1 MPAGEGPEDDE
12 EEMAR
17 QPNVQ
22 LADVMHRAGC
32 SNSGLAERVKSVA
45 RENGADL
52 KCTHIDVRRWLDGV
66 IPRPATAQYIATA
79 LSRKAG
85 VRISVDEIGLGGLG
99 TSAVLESGLDYP
111 GDGPAAGRRLL
122 GLTRREL
129 AGDLVALTVTVVPAA
144 WPTSMLSWLL
154 SRPEPMRPIDGARI
168 NVGDSD
174 VAAVRTTAQVF
185 MQMDFQFGGGHARA
199 ALAQYFA
206 EDVCPL
212 LEGRYTERVG
222 RELFS
227 AAAEVAQLLGWTAYD
242 TGRHGL
248 AQRYLIQ
255 ALRLAQEA
263 DDRMMG
269 GRLLANMSHQATYL
283 GNFAQAVQLA
293 RAAQEGARNTASATT
308 MAMFLAMEARAH
320 AGNGDDEACSRAF
333 AEAERFFEKSDSA
346 DDPKWIGYFD
356 GAELAGEGAHC
367 FRDLRSPQM
376 TIEFVTRAV
385 ELTDPVYVR
394 TLAFVR
400 LVHAASAVQQ
410 REPGHAV
417 EIAREAI
424 GLAGSLK
431 SHRYLRYVRDLC
443 VDLRPYENAAEV
455 RGFLGFV
462 DERYPDLGRPQ
473 G

>member
-1 MPAGEGPEDDE
+1 
-12 EEMAR
+12 MAR

-22 LADVMHRAGC
+22 LADVMRRVGC
-32 SNSGLAERVKSVA
+32 SNSGLASRVVA
-45 RENGADL
+45 VAGENGAAL
-52 KCTHIDVRRWLDGV
+52 KCTHVDVRRWLDGV
-66 IPRPATAQYIATA
+66 VPRPATAQYIATA

-85 VRISVDEIGLGGLG
+85 TRISVEEIGLGGPG
-99 TSAVLESGLDYP
+99 TAAVMESGLDYP
-111 GDGPAAGRRLL
+111 EDGPAAGQRLL

-129 AGDLVALTVTVVPAA
+129 AGDVAALGAIVVPAA
-144 WPTSMLSWLL
+144 WPTSMLGWLL
-154 SRPEPMRPIDGARI
+154 ARPEPIRPPDGGRI
-168 NVGDSD
+168 NVGESD
-174 VAAVRTTAQVF
+174 VAAVRATAQMF

-206 EDVCPL
+206 NDVCPL

-283 GNFAQAVQLA
+283 GNFDLAVQLA
-293 RAAQEGARNTASATT
+293 RAAQEGARNAASATT

-320 AGNGDDEACSRAF
+320 AGNGNDEGCSRAF
-333 AEAERFFEKSDSA
+333 AEAERFFEKSDPA

-356 GAELAGEGAHC
+356 AAELAGEGAHC
-367 FRDLRSPQM
+367 FRDLRNPRM
-376 TIEFVTRAV
+376 TLEFVGRAV

-400 LVHAASAVQQ
+400 LVHAASVVQQ
-410 REPGHAV
+410 HEPGHAV
-417 EIAREAI
+417 ELAQEAI

-431 SHRYLRYVRDLC
+431 SQRYLRYVRDLC
-443 VDLRPYENAAEV
+443 ADLRPYGDAAEV
-455 RGFLGFV
+455 RAFTGFV
-462 DERYPDLGRPQ
+462 AERYPDLEQPSR
-473 G
+473 